1 MKELENSVGVD
12 QANIAAEKELTLQ
25 ERMERA
31 DKRHREE
38 AGVYDPTTGEHET
51 FEWNTIIIQPKMHS
65 HPSSHHPI
73 NHGIND
79 QEEILVNIKSLI

>member
-1 MKELENSVGVD
+1 VKELENSVGVD

-51 FEWNTIIIQPKMHS
+51 FE
-65 HPSSHHPI
+65 
-73 NHGIND
+73 
-79 QEEILVNIKSLI
+79 